1 MQQWLSCLFKSIN
14 YVLRGFTERRK
25 GPTPLS
31 NHCLKKIVN
40 HLTWKFSFKSILE
53 HIMIGLVHDLRN
65 GFKKTICF
73 LDFVKSCFVLMQIV
87 WCVEGNNNIYGVYC
101 LLYDTVPTPHRITDC
116 ILCLIVTTLHDLTF
130 SFRKWILKDVLSDF
144 KTYSK
149 SVSIDIIWQII
160 S

>member
-31 NHCLKKIVN
+31 NHCLKQIVN
-40 HLTWKFSFKSILE
+40 HLTWKLPFKSILDDNTLW
-53 HIMIGLVHDLRN
+53 LVLYMTLGTVLRKRHA
-65 GFKKTICF
+65 FFI
-73 LDFVKSCFVLMQIV
+73 FVKSGFVLMQIV

-130 SFRKWILKDVLSDF
+130 SFRKGILKNVLSDF

-149 SVSIDIIWQII
+149 SVSLQPI
-160 S
+160 

>member
-101 LLYDTVPTPHRITDC
+101 LLYDMVPTPHRITDC
-116 ILCLIVTTLHDLTF
+116 ILCLIVTNTSWPYVFFQEMDLKRRTF
-130 SFRKWILKDVLSDF
+130 RLYNISQ
-144 KTYSK
+144 
-149 SVSIDIIWQII
+149 IWNIFTNI
-160 S
+160 